1 MDTINEFVLSAL
13 RHQGALIEDVGVGL
27 HECLLPEKLGND
39 LGLPPFMTLSFGDEE
54 LPDVVRLFYGHPA
67 VEALINLCRT
77 SFAYTHLYANHV
89 RLDKRGLADIARNT
103 FTLPKGR
110 LISGPDS
117 FETRQVFHYV
127 RFNFRATFTS
137 DEKNE
142 VLTSIVLQAQTGH
155 PILHSEQ
162 FEQLLSLKTTPD
174 WHGLSPAPLRWI
186 NSAQVDSE
194 ACLAGL
200 LDRAITAATDKL
212 APSLIP
218 LQKHAA
224 RYLELDSARLKAY
237 YGELQ
242 TDLEKRLART
252 EDPHKIQDIQ
262 QKILTVAT
270 ELEAKLSDVAAKY
283 DLRTTLELLNFAII
297 EQPKVVVP
305 LLIEQRKTRIPALV
319 VWDPIRHH
327 LEPLLYDEALLLNS

>member
-1 MDTINEFVLSAL
+1 MDAINEFVLSAL
-13 RHQGALIEDVGVGL
+13 RHQGALIEDVGFGL
-27 HECLLPEKLGND
+27 HECLLPEKLASD
-39 LGLPPFMTLSFGDEE
+39 LSLPSFMTLSFGEE
-54 LPDVVRLFYGHPA
+54 DLPDVVRLFYGHPA

-89 RLDKRGLADIARNT
+89 RLDKRGLASIAHNT

-110 LISGPDS
+110 LISAPDS
-117 FETRQVFHYV
+117 FETRQIFHYV

-142 VLTSIVLQAQTGH
+142 VLTSIVLQAQTGQ
-155 PILHSEQ
+155 PVLQSEQ
-162 FEQLLSLKTTPD
+162 LEQLLSLKTTPD
-174 WHGLSPAPLRWI
+174 WHGLSSAPLRWI
-186 NSAQVDSE
+186 NNVPVDSE
-194 ACLAGL
+194 TCLAGL
-200 LDRAITAATDKL
+200 LDRALTAAADKL

-224 RYLELDSARLKAY
+224 RYFELDSARLKAY

-242 TDLEKRLART
+242 ADLEKRLART

-262 QKILTVAT
+262 HKILTVVT
-270 ELEAKLSDVAAKY
+270 ELASKLSDVAMKY
-283 DLRTTLELLNFAII
+283 ELRTTLDLLNFAII
-297 EQPKVVVP
+297 EQPKVVLP

-319 VWDPIRHH
+319 VWDPVRHQ
-327 LEPLLYDEALLLNS
+327 LEPLLYDEALLLNN